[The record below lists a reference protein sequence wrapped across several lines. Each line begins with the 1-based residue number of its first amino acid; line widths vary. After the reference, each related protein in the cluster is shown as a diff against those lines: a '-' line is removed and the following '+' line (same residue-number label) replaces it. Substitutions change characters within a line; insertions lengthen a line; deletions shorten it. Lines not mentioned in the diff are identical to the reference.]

1 MAASM
6 RMLLSLA
13 ILYVGFH
20 SGCSF
25 TDPQDAAV
33 LMALRDSWLNTPPS
47 WGESDDPCG
56 GFWEGIT
63 CNNSRVTALDL
74 SNNKDLSV
82 SPFPSFGILAGC
94 NFTGSIPDKLG
105 KLAELSFLALDS
117 NKLDGH
123 IPPSLGNL
131 SKLYWLDLADNQL
144 SGPIPVSPGLDQLK
158 NAKHLHLNKN
168 QLSGTIPEQLF
179 SPDMILTDVYFDNNM
194 LTGPIPSSLGYVQTL
209 QVLRLD
215 SNALSGQVPSNLKNL
230 MILTELNLAYNKL
243 DGVVPDLSNMNAL
256 SYVNLSN
263 NSFESSPAPDWFSN
277 LPSLTTLVIEYGPLM
292 GTIPGKIFSL
302 PHLQQVMLR
311 NNAFSGS
318 LNITTGV
325 SAELTL
331 VDLQDNNIS
340 SIVLGYP
347 YYANTLMLTGNPIC
361 ETSTINATF
370 CRVQQGRKPL

>member
-63 CNNSRVTALDL
+63 CNNSRVTA
-74 SNNKDLSV
+74 
-82 SPFPSFGILAGC
+82 
-94 NFTGSIPDKLG
+94 
-105 KLAELSFLALDS
+105 LALDS

-230 MILTELNLAYNKL
+230 MILTELNL
-243 DGVVPDLSNMNAL
+243 
-256 SYVNLSN
+256 SN